1 MYFETKNVFQSLV
14 LFTFVFKQDKPI
26 ENAHTDTQFL
36 MNKKNNEDK
45 NLLIKTVEEHNL
57 LLIKEPGVC
66 IKKRLEI

>member
-45 NLLIKTVEEHNL
+45 NLLYRSLHQRDTQEV
-57 LLIKEPGVC
+57 
-66 IKKRLEI
+66 